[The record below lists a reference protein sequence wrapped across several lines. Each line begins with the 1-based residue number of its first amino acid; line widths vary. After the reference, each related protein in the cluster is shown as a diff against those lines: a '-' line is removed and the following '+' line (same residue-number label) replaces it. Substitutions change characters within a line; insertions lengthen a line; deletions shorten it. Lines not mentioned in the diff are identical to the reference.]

1 MEGDITKASITPI
14 DVRCGQAGCTSE
26 RSVAGVIVTDGYAV
40 APEAGPQCPGC
51 QHPWSAHEPLGI
63 TKGPVETGEPIT

>member
-14 DVRCGQAGCTSE
+14 DVRCGQPGCPCE
-26 RSVAGVIVTDGYAV
+26 RSVPGVIVTDGYAV
-40 APEAGPQCPGC
+40 APEAGPQCPAC
-51 QHPWSAHEPLGI
+51 QHPWSDHEPLGI